1 MTLSIISNS
10 HTTVAQNLGLGTVVP
25 GRDMEVWWRPALQG
39 WVTVTSDGSFI
50 PSSRHAAVGGAVQDW
65 QGRLLGAYT
74 ANLGSCSITRAEL
87 RGAIESLRLAWQL
100 GHRRVALQMDS
111 KAALSILQAREEPS
125 HQHASLVL
133 QFRSLLQRDWIVTLS
148 HVFREGNFLADCLA
162 RRGLFVPFGVRS
174 VPLDDPEI
182 RNWVLYDTLGISIPR
197 RINVM
202 R

>member
-1 MTLSIISNS
+1 
-10 HTTVAQNLGLGTVVP
+10 
-25 GRDMEVWWRPALQG
+25 
-39 WVTVTSDGSFI
+39 
-50 PSSRHAAVGGAVQDW
+50 
-65 QGRLLGAYT
+65 
-74 ANLGSCSITRAEL
+74 
-87 RGAIESLRLAWQL
+87 
-100 GHRRVALQMDS
+100 MDS